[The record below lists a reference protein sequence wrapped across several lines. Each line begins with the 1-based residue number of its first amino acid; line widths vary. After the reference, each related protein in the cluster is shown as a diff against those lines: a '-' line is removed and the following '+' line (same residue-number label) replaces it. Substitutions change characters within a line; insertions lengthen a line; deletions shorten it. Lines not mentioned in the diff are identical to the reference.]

1 MKKLLITALALCLLC
16 GCAKNSEVPVNQSEP
31 EVPSPAVTQPET
43 VPDEKP
49 VEMETEIVEPSPDEN
64 EIPSDDVPL
73 EWQILEVDGLIED
86 TVAFGME
93 KPIFSGVDGAEVINS
108 FYEALLAQLENH
120 TRETVYPAVLDK
132 HTGANVNGIL
142 DAISYSHQWVEV
154 TYTYAVEYL
163 DGSEPESFTRT
174 DRFDLTTGEL
184 LEEE

>member
-16 GCAKNSEVPVNQSEP
+16 GCSKSSNVPVTEPEP
-31 EVPSPAVTQPET
+31 EVPSPAISQPEI
-43 VPDEKP
+43 VYEEQP

-73 EWQILEVDGLIED
+73 EWEILEVDGLIED

-93 KPIFSGVDGAEVINS
+93 KPIFSGVDGAETINS
-108 FYEALLAQLENH
+108 FYDALYDQLENH

-132 HTGANVNGIL
+132 HTGANVYGTVGS
-142 DAISYSHQWVEV
+142 ISYSHQWVEV
-154 TYTYAVEYL
+154 PYTYEVEYL
-163 DGSEPESFTRT
+163 DGSDPESFTRT

-184 LEEE
+184 LAEE